1 MEKPSMN
8 RLDAA
13 ADPGKLWEALLQE
26 ISRRISTP
34 SFETWFVPIS
44 GQFMEGNQL
53 KIAATNAFA
62 RDWLE
67 DRYEDLFKEILLEL
81 TGKEYSIEITTPEED
96 PIFQIDQTFARQDV
110 KKVKKI
116 DKEAILSYMLLA
128 CKEMDLPLYQV
139 KELHRTLQN
148 MLDTHTPEQ
157 AKQEGLKFIIQSKLI

>member
-1 MEKPSMN
+1 
-8 RLDAA
+8 
-13 ADPGKLWEALLQE
+13 
-26 ISRRISTP
+26 
-34 SFETWFVPIS
+34 
-44 GQFMEGNQL
+44 
-53 KIAATNAFA
+53 
-62 RDWLE
+62 
-67 DRYEDLFKEILLEL
+67 LFKEILLEL

-96 PIFQIDQTFARQDV
+96 PIFQIDQTFATQDV

-148 MLDTHTPEQ
+148 ILDTHTPEQ